1 MTTATPRFPIP
12 DSLSPSRIQSFTSC
26 PLAFRFSSI
35 EKLPDPPTIH
45 TTKGTVVHRTLELLL
60 GLPSD
65 ERTETTA
72 TELHHVTK
80 SEFEEHP
87 DLLSLGLS
95 EKEQEKFWDDALS
108 LVRNY
113 FSMED
118 PREIAPEGIELRI
131 EARMGDFTLRGIVDR
146 LERTNDGALVIT
158 DYKTGR
164 SPRDSQTKDRMTQM
178 MLYAWLCREHFGQS
192 PASLR
197 LMYVRDGRTIVTE
210 PTEQQIS
217 FQEKRTQAI
226 FKAIANSCSTG
237 RFAPQKSALCN
248 FCAYQ
253 RWCPEFG
260 GDPEQ
265 ALHEAP
271 VVLDG
276 RS

>member
-1 MTTATPRFPIP
+1 M
-12 DSLSPSRIQSFTSC
+12 LM
-26 PLAFRFSSI
+26 
-35 EKLPDPPTIH
+35 
-45 TTKGTVVHRTLELLL
+45 
-60 GLPSD
+60 GLPAS
-65 ERTETTA
+65 ERTEDAA
-72 TELHHVTK
+72 TELHHATRN
-80 SEFEEHP
+80 EYNEHP
-87 DLLSLGLS
+87 DLLSLGLT
-95 EKEQEKFWDDALS
+95 EPETEKFWADALS

-118 PREIAPEGIELRI
+118 PREISPEGIELRI
-131 EARMGDFTLRGIVDR
+131 EAQMGDFTLRGIVDR
-146 LERTNDGALVIT
+146 LERTSDGALIIT

-226 FKAIANSCSTG
+226 WKAIASSCTSG
-237 RFAPQKSALCN
+237 RFTPQKSALCN

-265 ALHEAP
+265 AVHEAP
-271 VVLDG
+271 VVLGG

>member
-1 MTTATPRFPIP
+1 
-12 DSLSPSRIQSFTSC
+12 LSPSRIQSFTSC

-45 TTKGTVVHRTLELLL
+45 TTKGTVVHRTLEVLL
-60 GLPSD
+60 GLPSH
-65 ERTETTA
+65 ERTQDAAEEIHRSTRT
-72 TELHHVTK
+72 
-80 SEFEEHP
+80 EFEEHP
-87 DLLSLGLS
+87 DLTSLELSDT
-95 EKEQEKFWDDALS
+95 EREKFWDDAMS

-118 PREIAPEGIELRI
+118 PREITPEGIELRI
-131 EARMGDFTLRGIVDR
+131 EATMGEFTLRGIVDR
-146 LERTNDGALVIT
+146 LERGTDGSLIIT

-178 MLYAWLCREHFGQS
+178 MLYAWLCRAHFGES

-197 LMYVRDGRTIVTE
+197 LMYVRDGRTIVAE

-217 FQEKRTQAI
+217 FQEKRTQAV
-226 FKAIANSCSTG
+226 FKAITSSCTTG

-253 RWCPEFG
+253 PWCPEFG
-260 GDPEQ
+260 GNPDL
-265 ALHEAP
+265 AATEAP
-271 VVLDG
+271 VALG
-276 RS
+276 PRS